1 MPDPVITKQ
10 DEEVLKKAEEIIET
24 AEVQTEKKNP
34 SIKLRWLIIPIISIV
49 FILLVLSTIFAVF
62 NQNSNLIVKGI
73 HIKGIDVS
81 GLTQEQAKEKVTEAF
96 IESLSADLILTH
108 NGEEIALSPADIY
121 ASFDIDE
128 AVNLAYN
135 IGRNGNLFQQNFEII
150 AAFTSRYNIS
160 PGFSYS
166 AELLEEKLTQI
177 EQNLPDY
184 VVQPSYTMEGN
195 ELKIQNG
202 KAGVLIDRS
211 TLTSQIVH
219 VLNNLENA
227 TQKIEIPTISVASDP
242 IDLDAIYQEVHKE
255 AVDAY
260 YTKDPF
266 AVYPSST
273 GLDLSVSLDEA
284 KAMLTEQK
292 EEYVIPLKVVYP
304 KVTTNDLGS
313 EAFPDL
319 LATYSTTFS
328 TKNTNRSTNI
338 RLATQ
343 KINGVVLMPG
353 ETFSYNQ
360 VVGKRTTANGFKV
373 AAVYSNGEV
382 SEGVGGGICQVSST
396 LYNAVLFSN
405 LEVTERRNHTFH
417 TGYVPAGQDATVS
430 WGAPDFK
437 FKNNRNYPIRI
448 VATVSGGK
456 ITTKIYGLKQADDY
470 TVKISSSI
478 VGSIPYKTTY
488 KTDSSLGAGNTKVIQ
503 KGSNGLKS
511 VTYKI
516 LYQNGKEV
524 SREVISRDTYQP
536 HNQIIARGN

>member
-1 MPDPVITKQ
+1 M
-10 DEEVLKKAEEIIET
+10 
-24 AEVQTEKKNP
+24 
-34 SIKLRWLIIPIISIV
+34 
-49 FILLVLSTIFAVF
+49 
-62 NQNSNLIVKGI
+62 
-73 HIKGIDVS
+73 
-81 GLTQEQAKEKVTEAF
+81 
-96 IESLSADLILTH
+96 
-108 NGEEIALSPADIY
+108 SPADIY

-184 VVQPSYTMEGN
+184 VVQPSYTVEGN

-202 KAGVLIDRS
+202 KAGILIDRS

-219 VLNNLENA
+219 VLNNLENV

-273 GLDLSVSLDEA
+273 GLDFSVSLDEA

>member
-273 GLDLSVSLDEA
+273 GLDFSVSLDEA

-396 LYNAVLFSN
+396 LYNAVLLSN

>member
-62 NQNSNLIVKGI
+62 NQNSNLIVTGI

-202 KAGVLIDRS
+202 KAGILIDRS

-255 AVDAY
+255 AVNAY

-273 GLDLSVSLDEA
+273 GLDFSVSLDEA

>member
-62 NQNSNLIVKGI
+62 NQNSNLIVKSI

-184 VVQPSYTMEGN
+184 VVQPSYTVEGN

-202 KAGVLIDRS
+202 KAGILIDRS
-211 TLTSQIVH
+211 TLTSQIIH

-273 GLDLSVSLDEA
+273 GLDFSVSLDEA

>member
-184 VVQPSYTMEGN
+184 VVQPSYTVEGN

-202 KAGVLIDRS
+202 KAGILIDRS

-260 YTKDPF
+260 YTKEPF

-273 GLDLSVSLDEA
+273 GLDFSVSLDEA

>member
-34 SIKLRWLIIPIISIV
+34 SIKLRWLIIPIISII

-184 VVQPSYTMEGN
+184 VVQPSYTVEGN

-202 KAGVLIDRS
+202 KAGILIDRS

-273 GLDLSVSLDEA
+273 GLDFSVSLDEA

-396 LYNAVLFSN
+396 LYNAVLLSN

>member
-10 DEEVLKKAEEIIET
+10 DEEVLKKTEEIIET

-184 VVQPSYTMEGN
+184 VVQPSYTVEGN

-202 KAGVLIDRS
+202 KAGILIDRS

-273 GLDLSVSLDEA
+273 GLDFSVSLDEA

>member
-184 VVQPSYTMEGN
+184 VVQPSYTVEGN

-202 KAGVLIDRS
+202 KAGILIDRS

-273 GLDLSVSLDEA
+273 GLDFSVSLDEA

-396 LYNAVLFSN
+396 LYNAVLLSN

>member
-184 VVQPSYTMEGN
+184 VVQPSYTVEGN

-202 KAGVLIDRS
+202 KAGILIDRS

-219 VLNNLENA
+219 VLNNLENV

-273 GLDLSVSLDEA
+273 GLDFSVSLDEA

>member
-184 VVQPSYTMEGN
+184 VVQPSYTVEGN

-202 KAGVLIDRS
+202 KAGILIDRS

-273 GLDLSVSLDEA
+273 GLDFSVSLDEA

-396 LYNAVLFSN
+396 LYNAVLLSN

-430 WGAPDFK
+430 WGAPNFK

>member
-62 NQNSNLIVKGI
+62 NQNSNLIVTGI

-184 VVQPSYTMEGN
+184 VVQPSYTVEGN

-202 KAGVLIDRS
+202 KAGILIDRS

-255 AVDAY
+255 AVNAY

-273 GLDLSVSLDEA
+273 GLDFSVSLDEA

-396 LYNAVLFSN
+396 LYNAVLLSN

>member
-184 VVQPSYTMEGN
+184 VVQPSYTVEGN

-202 KAGVLIDRS
+202 KAGILIDRS

-273 GLDLSVSLDEA
+273 GLDFSVSLDEA

-319 LATYSTTFS
+319 LANYSTTFS

-396 LYNAVLFSN
+396 LYNAVLLSN

>member
-62 NQNSNLIVKGI
+62 NQNSNLIVTGI

-184 VVQPSYTMEGN
+184 VVQPSYTVEGN

-273 GLDLSVSLDEA
+273 GLDFSVSLDEA

-396 LYNAVLFSN
+396 LYNAVLLSN

>member
-184 VVQPSYTMEGN
+184 VVQPSYTVEGN

-202 KAGVLIDRS
+202 KAGILIDRS

-273 GLDLSVSLDEA
+273 GLDFSVSLDEA

>member
-62 NQNSNLIVKGI
+62 NQNSNLIVTGI

-184 VVQPSYTMEGN
+184 VVQPSYTVEGN

-202 KAGVLIDRS
+202 KAGILIDRS

-273 GLDLSVSLDEA
+273 GLDFSVSLDEA

>member
-184 VVQPSYTMEGN
+184 VVQPSYTVEGN

-202 KAGVLIDRS
+202 KAGILIDRS

-255 AVDAY
+255 AVNAY

-273 GLDLSVSLDEA
+273 GLDFSVSLDEA

-396 LYNAVLFSN
+396 LYNAVLLSN

>member
-62 NQNSNLIVKGI
+62 NQNSNLIVTGI

-184 VVQPSYTMEGN
+184 VVQPSYTVEGN

-273 GLDLSVSLDEA
+273 GLDFSVSLDEA

>member
-184 VVQPSYTMEGN
+184 VVQPSYTVEGN

-202 KAGVLIDRS
+202 KAGILIDRS

-273 GLDLSVSLDEA
+273 GLDFSVSLDEA

-360 VVGKRTTANGFKV
+360 VVGKRTTASGFKV

-396 LYNAVLFSN
+396 LYNAVLLSN

>member
-184 VVQPSYTMEGN
+184 VVQPSYTVEGN

-202 KAGVLIDRS
+202 KAGILIDRS

-219 VLNNLENA
+219 VLNNLENP

-273 GLDLSVSLDEA
+273 GLDFSVSLDEA

>member
-62 NQNSNLIVKGI
+62 NQNSNLIVTGI

-184 VVQPSYTMEGN
+184 VVQPSYTVEGN

-202 KAGVLIDRS
+202 KAGILIDRS

-273 GLDLSVSLDEA
+273 GLDFSVSLDEA

-396 LYNAVLFSN
+396 LYNAVLLSN

>member
-62 NQNSNLIVKGI
+62 NQNSNLIVTGI

-184 VVQPSYTMEGN
+184 VVQPSYTVEGN

-273 GLDLSVSLDEA
+273 GLDFSVSLDEA

-396 LYNAVLFSN
+396 LYNAVLLSN

-516 LYQNGKEV
+516 LYQNGIEV

>member
-184 VVQPSYTMEGN
+184 VVQPSYTVEGN

-202 KAGVLIDRS
+202 KAGILIDRS

>member
-62 NQNSNLIVKGI
+62 NQNSNLIVTGI

-184 VVQPSYTMEGN
+184 VVQPSYTVEGN

-202 KAGVLIDRS
+202 KAGILIDRS

-273 GLDLSVSLDEA
+273 GLDFSVSLDEA

-437 FKNNRNYPIRI
+437 FRNNRNYPIRI

>member
-184 VVQPSYTMEGN
+184 VVQPSYTVEGN

-202 KAGVLIDRS
+202 KAGILIDRS

-273 GLDLSVSLDEA
+273 GLDFSVSLDEA

-360 VVGKRTTANGFKV
+360 VVGKRTTASGFKV

>member
-62 NQNSNLIVKGI
+62 NQNSNLIVTGI

-184 VVQPSYTMEGN
+184 VVQPSYTVEGN

-202 KAGVLIDRS
+202 KAGILIDRS

-255 AVDAY
+255 AVNAY

-273 GLDLSVSLDEA
+273 GLDFSVSLDEA

>member
-184 VVQPSYTMEGN
+184 VVQPSYTVEGN

-202 KAGVLIDRS
+202 KAGILIDRS

-273 GLDLSVSLDEA
+273 GLDFSVSLDEA

-437 FKNNRNYPIRI
+437 FRNNRNYPIRI

>member
-34 SIKLRWLIIPIISIV
+34 SIKLRWLIIPIISII

-184 VVQPSYTMEGN
+184 VVQPSYTVEGN

-202 KAGVLIDRS
+202 KAGILIDRS

-273 GLDLSVSLDEA
+273 GLDFSVSLDEA

>member
-184 VVQPSYTMEGN
+184 VVQPSYTVEGN

-202 KAGVLIDRS
+202 KAGILIDRS

-255 AVDAY
+255 AVNAY

-273 GLDLSVSLDEA
+273 GLDFSVSLDEA

-396 LYNAVLFSN
+396 LYNAVLLSN

-488 KTDSSLGAGNTKVIQ
+488 KTDSSLGASNTKVIQ

>member
-184 VVQPSYTMEGN
+184 VVQPSYTVEGN

-273 GLDLSVSLDEA
+273 GLDFSVSLDEA

-396 LYNAVLFSN
+396 LYNAVLLSN

>member
-34 SIKLRWLIIPIISIV
+34 SIKLRWLIIPINSIV

-184 VVQPSYTMEGN
+184 VVQPSYTVEGN

-202 KAGVLIDRS
+202 KAGILIDRS

-273 GLDLSVSLDEA
+273 GLDFSVSLDEA

-396 LYNAVLFSN
+396 LYNAVLLSN